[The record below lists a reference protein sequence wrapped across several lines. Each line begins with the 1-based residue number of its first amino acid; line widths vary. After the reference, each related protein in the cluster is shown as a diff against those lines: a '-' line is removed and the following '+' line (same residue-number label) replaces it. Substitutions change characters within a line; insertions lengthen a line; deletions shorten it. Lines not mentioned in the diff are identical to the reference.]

1 MKKQPDPLACW
12 SFDFTP
18 EQVDTLRLTITFA
31 RDVISARATDD
42 GGSYFAKRVTRGRLD
57 DILSKINAV
66 TG

>member
-1 MKKQPDPLACW
+1 MKKQPDPVAWC
-12 SFDFTP
+12 FDFTH
-18 EQVDTLRLTITFA
+18 EQVDTLRLTIAFA
-31 RDVISARATDD
+31 RDAISARSTDD